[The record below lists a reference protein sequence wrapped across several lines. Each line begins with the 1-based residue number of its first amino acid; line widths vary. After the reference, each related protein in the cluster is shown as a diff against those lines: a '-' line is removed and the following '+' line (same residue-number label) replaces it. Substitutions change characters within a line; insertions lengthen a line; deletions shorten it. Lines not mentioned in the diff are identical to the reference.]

1 MHFQIKKK
9 RWVGHKSKL
18 FYKGDIAMSYLNMII
33 FEESTLLEGEQVE
46 EYKARKAKEASD
58 KAKAAEDKYQRRYGE
73 RDNTTTLRGD
83 DMKPNTSN
91 DRYTTGTV
99 NNLKVRDSKKLSADQ
114 KQNHF
119 DKMEANDKKAHIAA
133 AKEANRREFNKFW
146 NSGNNNDAMR
156 TKSNM
161 SSAADAIS
169 RHNRRHPNAKV
180 ESVIELAESLLESY
194 QPDCI
199 FC

>member
-1 MHFQIKKK
+1 
-9 RWVGHKSKL
+9 
-18 FYKGDIAMSYLNMII
+18 MSYLDMIN
-33 FEESTLLEGEQVE
+33 FEESTLLEGRQADAYET
-46 EYKARKAKEASD
+46 RKRREAND
-58 KAKAAEDKYQRRYGE
+58 KAEDAENKYQRRYGE
-73 RDNTTTLRGD
+73 RDNTTTLRGED
-83 DMKPNTSN
+83 KKPFTDNS
-91 DRYTTGTV
+91 RYTTGTI
-99 NNLKVRDSKKLSADQ
+99 NNFKVRNAKKLTADQ

-119 DKMEANDKKAHIAA
+119 DKMEDNNEKAHIAA

-146 NSGNNNDAMR
+146 NNGSNND
-156 TKSNM
+156 TLSNKGNL
-161 SSAADAIS
+161 SSAADAIA